1 MVNKTRPRRAE
12 HLGSLLRP
20 AELLEAASSS
30 TDPKSLEETQNREIA
45 GIVKDQINL
54 GFRVIND
61 GEYRRTRTKAWIFCQ
76 INTNFASILG
86 IFL

>member
-1 MVNKTRPRRAE
+1 MVNKTQPRRAE

-20 AELLEAASSS
+20 AELLEATSSS
-30 TDPKSLEETQNREIA
+30 TDPKSVQETENREIA

-61 GEYRRTRTKAWIFCQ
+61 GEYRRTRTK
-76 INTNFASILG
+76 T
-86 IFL
+86 